1 MPTMTFVV
9 PTGIDDPARVS
20 GGNVYDRHVRDGL
33 ANAGWDVR
41 MAEVAPG
48 ADRDV
53 RRALATVPDGGV
65 ALVDGLIAGVSAS
78 AIEDGARRVR
88 VVILAHMVVDAFPDA
103 DPAAVDGQWRA
114 LRAAHR
120 VIAVSEW
127 ASAQFAAGGIR
138 DVVVAAP
145 GGAPAEMATGTP
157 GGGELLCVGVLAP
170 HKGQDVLVDALA
182 RLAGVE
188 GWRCTLAGA
197 TGVDPDF
204 ARALRERSR
213 AGGVEARV
221 EFAGVQA
228 AAGLDR
234 IYGRSDVL
242 VAPSRTEAYGMAITE
257 AQGRGIPVI
266 ASRTGGIPE
275 AVDPAAAI
283 LVPPGDVDALAEALE
298 RWMSDPALRRTLKAG
313 AVRARSRLRGWRN
326 TVTRISSA
334 LGEEAP

>member
-78 AIEDGARRVR
+78 AIDDGARRVR

-127 ASAQFAAGGIR
+127 AAAQFAAGGIR
-138 DVVVAAP
+138 DVVVATP
-145 GGAPAEMATGTP
+145 GGARAEVAGGAE

-170 HKGQDVLVDALA
+170 HKGQDVLLDALA
-182 RLAGVE
+182 RLADVE
-188 GWRCTLAGA
+188 
-197 TGVDPDF
+197 PDF
-204 ARALRERSR
+204 AEALRARSR
-213 AGGVEARV
+213 AAGVAERV

-313 AVRARSRLRGWRN
+313 AVRARSRLRGWRD

>member
-1 MPTMTFVV
+1 MATTTFVV
-9 PTGIDDPARVS
+9 PTGVDDPARVS

-33 ANAGWDVR
+33 AHAGWEVR

-78 AIEDGARRVR
+78 AIEDEARRVR
-88 VVILAHMVVDAFPDA
+88 VVILAHMVVDAFPGADA
-103 DPAAVDGQWRA
+103 AAVDGQWRA

-127 ASAQFAAGGIR
+127 AAAQFTAGGIR
-138 DVVVAAP
+138 DVVVATP
-145 GGAPAEMATGTP
+145 GGAPAEVATGTP

-182 RLAGVE
+182 RLVDIE

-197 TGVDPDF
+197 TDVEPDF
-204 ARALRERSR
+204 AEALRARSR
-213 AGGVEARV
+213 AAGVAERV
-221 EFAGVQA
+221 EFSGVQS
-228 AAGLDR
+228 AAGLER
-234 IYGRSDVL
+234 IYRRSDVL
-242 VAPSRTEAYGMAITE
+242 VAPSRAEAYGMAITE
-257 AQGRGIPVI
+257 ALGRGIPVV

-275 AVDPAAAI
+275 AVDPDAAI
-283 LVPPGDVDALAEALE
+283 LVRPGDVRALADALD
-298 RWMSDPALRRTLKAG
+298 RWMSDPALRRGLKDA
-313 AVRARSRLRGWRN
+313 AVRARSRLRGWRD

-334 LGEEAP
+334 LREEEP